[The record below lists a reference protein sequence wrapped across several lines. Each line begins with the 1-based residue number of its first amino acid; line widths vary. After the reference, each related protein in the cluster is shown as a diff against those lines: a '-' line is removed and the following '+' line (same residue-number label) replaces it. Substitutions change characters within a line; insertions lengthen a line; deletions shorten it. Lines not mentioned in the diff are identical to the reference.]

1 MTLDLLCD
9 RGIAGPWRSTTARQ
23 PKRSVDAL
31 RENPIWSRLNNK
43 KKLEWFFSGGVFVV
57 FYFASFLTRIVYGV
71 IAREGKLAAAFEW
84 RVTACE
90 K

>member
-1 MTLDLLCD
+1 MKLGLLCD
-9 RGIAGPWRSTTARQ
+9 RGIADPWRSTTARQ

-43 KKLEWFFSGGVFVV
+43 KNWSGSFPEAFVVV
-57 FYFASFLTRIVYGV
+57 FYFASFLTTIVYGV